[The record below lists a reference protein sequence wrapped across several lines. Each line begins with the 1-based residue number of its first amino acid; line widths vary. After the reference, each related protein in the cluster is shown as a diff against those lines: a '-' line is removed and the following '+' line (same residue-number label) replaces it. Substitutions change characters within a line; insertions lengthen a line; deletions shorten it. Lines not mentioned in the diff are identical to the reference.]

1 MVVASSSIFGGW
13 SEDMAALL
21 NLEDG
26 VERPLGTF
34 FSLMTL

>member
-13 SEDMAALL
+13 SEDMASLL

-26 VERPLGTF
+26 VERPLKMF
-34 FSLMTL
+34 FSFMTL